1 MLKKPSIQLQENRKK
16 LTQLYKEKPNSSFLL
31 ENAQLLDDYFRVVFE
46 SSTAGPTLSQKGF
59 PFTVVAL
66 GGFGRAEQ
74 CVFSDV
80 DIMFLFEKRVPKEA
94 EDLIKEMIYPLWD
107 IGLDIG
113 HATRTVDECIQLSS
127 QDLEVLTS
135 LLDGRFICGMSPLY
149 HKLTSSMIN
158 KTKNSRTKFVNW
170 VKGSSKERHRL
181 YGDSSDLLE
190 PDLKN
195 GMGGLRD
202 YHSML
207 WLGKIKG
214 LINQPEDLT
223 NKGFLL
229 KNESDGLKEALDFIW
244 KVRNLLHIVSS
255 RKNDR
260 LFFEYHAPVAEML
273 NYIEENGQKPE
284 ERFIGDLHAKM
295 ELVKQHHLMFLSET
309 GYTKN
314 FFINKNMFKKSK
326 FPELVISKNMLDFT
340 SKKAVEKKPEILLQI
355 FIESARLKFPLC
367 ISAKRMIESSNS
379 LIEKICNTQTAVELF
394 EKIMK
399 TATNDF
405 NVLNEM
411 LNTNFLASFIPGFE
425 DISNRIQY
433 NQYHIYPV
441 DRHSIHVLQ
450 KVRGFVQKETAE
462 HSTLYGELYVEIISK
477 KVLLWAALLHDIGKG
492 TPDSEHCVSGSLV
505 AKEILTQ
512 KGLIQKHI
520 DDIVFLI
527 EHHLFF
533 INVAKRRDIDDEET
547 AIFCARKIQSVNRLK
562 MLYLLTI
569 ADSMSTGPNA
579 WNEWTESLL
588 RGLFFKTLEIL
599 NSGNFASIKKEKA
612 LEKKRERIISL
623 ESEFKLEKPELEKII
638 SGMSHRYLMHNSEED
653 IISHLKLYDD
663 MRINSK
669 DFSLSIEKQQ
679 NAGSRTATFA
689 GAVVP
694 GLSSKIAGT
703 YTLNNYDILDAQI
716 FSWGKKTALD
726 IFTIKPFYEDP
737 HEETKW
743 KKISTDLTKVLN
755 NEIDLNEA
763 LKNKNPNPDFK
774 KQGNIAKKAD
784 RVEIDND
791 SSSFFTIIEI
801 YTYDY
806 PGLLFAVTNALYNK
820 GIDIVY
826 AKITTHVDQ
835 VVDIFYVRELYGG
848 KIDSQKELQKIKEVI
863 MAELP

>member
-16 LTQLYKEKPNSSFLL
+16 LTQQYEAKPCSSFLL
-31 ENAQLLDDYFRVVFE
+31 ENAQLLDDYFRIVFE
-46 SSTAGPTLSQKGF
+46 GSSAGPTLSQKGF

-113 HATRTVDECIQLSS
+113 HATRTIDECIQLSS
-127 QDLEVLTS
+127 QDLEILTS

-158 KTKNSRTKFVNW
+158 KTKTSRTKFANW
-170 VKGSSKERHRL
+170 VKGSSKERHKL

-229 KNESDGLKEALDFIW
+229 KNEYDGLKEALDFIW

-255 RKNDR
+255 RKNDQ
-260 LFFEYHAPVAEML
+260 LFFEYHAPIAEKL
-273 NYIEENGQKPE
+273 NYKEEGNQKPV

-295 ELVKQHHLMFLSET
+295 ELVKQHHLIFLSET

-314 FFINKNMFKKSK
+314 FFINKNMFKRSK

-340 SKKAVEKKPEILLQI
+340 SKKAVEKKPELLLQI

-367 ISAKRMIESSNS
+367 ISAKRMIENSGS
-379 LIEKICNTQTAVELF
+379 LIEKIRNTSTAVELF

-399 TATNDF
+399 TATKDF

-411 LNTNFLASFIPGFE
+411 LSTNFLASFIPGFE

-450 KVRGFVQKETAE
+450 KVRGFVQKEMAE
-462 HSTLYGELYVEIISK
+462 HSTLYGELYIEIISK

-492 TPDSEHCVSGSLV
+492 TPDSEHCVSGSLA
-505 AKEILTQ
+505 AKEILTE
-512 KGLIQKHI
+512 KGLSQKHI

-579 WNEWTESLL
+579 WNEWTEGLL

-599 NSGNFASIKKEKA
+599 NSGNFASVKKEKA
-612 LEKKRERIISL
+612 LEKKREKIISL
-623 ESEFKLEKPELEKII
+623 ESEFQLEKPELEKII
-638 SGMSHRYLMHNSEED
+638 GGMSHRYLMHNSEED
-653 IISHLKLYDD
+653 IINHLKLYND

-669 DFSLSIEKQQ
+669 GFSLSIEKQP
-679 NAGSRTATFA
+679 NSGSRTATLA

-703 YTLNNYDILDAQI
+703 YTLNNYNILDAQI
-716 FSWGKKTALD
+716 FSWGKDTALD

-743 KKISTDLTKVLN
+743 EKISTDLTKVLN

-826 AKITTHVDQ
+826 AKITTHIDQ
-835 VVDIFYVRELYGG
+835 VVDVFYVRELNGG
-848 KIDSQKELQKIKEVI
+848 KIHAPEILDNIKGI
-863 MAELP
+863 KLAELV